1 MKIPEWKRVL
11 TNGKY
16 KSNLTKFYPMFL
28 AESAHSLVDE
38 GTSIIVSGRLEEVAF
53 EVNSDKVAYIKE

>member
-1 MKIPEWKRVL
+1 ML
-11 TNGKY
+11 TNGKL

-38 GTSIIVSGRLEEVAF
+38 GTSIIVSGRPAF
-53 EVNSDKVAYIKE
+53 EVNLDKVAYIRE